1 MLNVLDAL
9 KIMMLF
15 LLLVLVRVDSDDCQ
29 LQEHWIKNSNIRN
42 GSLSPSASNQ
52 SEVTSSVHPHLYIGR
67 SSNKLLSTQL
77 LEAWLNSNI
86 RADVYQ
92 KGSH

>member
-29 LQEHWIKNSNIRN
+29 LQD
-42 GSLSPSASNQ
+42 GSLSSSASNQ
-52 SEVTSSVHPHLYIGR
+52 SEVTSFVHLHLYIGR
-67 SSNKLLSTQL
+67 SSNKLISTQL
-77 LEAWLNSNI
+77 LEAKREANKDQILLC
-86 RADVYQ
+86 
-92 KGSH
+92 